1 MTRRKPSDED
11 EEEDE
16 DRESDRTTD
25 AVAVAVV
32 EVALLSLETVGR
44 FCRLLFELATYALLQ
59 LVLGTRNGD
68 SRST

>member
-1 MTRRKPSDED
+1 MTRRKPSDEE

-16 DRESDRTTD
+16 ERESDRTTA

-32 EVALLSLETVGR
+32 VVALLSLETVGR
-44 FCRLLFELATYALLQ
+44 FCRLLFELVAALLP